1 VQHTVEENVARMSCR
16 RAAAMDM
23 SAAVPAKRPGAG
35 SSEADLTVSDV
46 AALLSSKW
54 SEGGGDGGYMPADA
68 DGEAAGHSPDE
79 LQD

>member
-1 VQHTVEENVARMSCR
+1 
-16 RAAAMDM
+16 MDM

-54 SEGGGDGGYMPADA
+54 SEGGSGEGYMPADA
-68 DGEAAGHSPDE
+68 DEEAAGDGPIE
-79 LQD
+79 LQA